1 MIFVSLHLLFRFAI
15 GLLSASFSEWKA
27 SYGTY
32 PHGQA
37 QQSVSFEG
45 YVEILLAISL
55 AALSHENSIS
65 AIP

>member
-1 MIFVSLHLLFRFAI
+1 MIFVSLHLFRFAI

-45 YVEILLAISL
+45 YVEILLLAISL
-55 AALSHENSIS
+55 VALSHENSIS